1 MRTIALALA
10 LVLGGAGVASAAP
23 RHHARKH
30 HHHARAVKHA
40 KLKRHSGAKHA

>member
-23 RHHARKH
+23 RHHAR
-30 HHHARAVKHA
+30 AVKHA